1 MALPSQIASSSASH
15 SICEIPIPPRTGSN
29 SGAARS
35 YPRTV
40 FDLLYDEYLPFRLYA
55 DHMLGVSAAVL
66 AKRFNLPEHWVSQ
79 RIEAVCLLMKQVR
92 LNLLEIAEGTPT
104 VPLTNRLAMVT
115 LTA

>member
-1 MALPSQIASSSASH
+1 MALPAPIASSSASP
-15 SICEIPIPPRTGSN
+15 STCNIPIQPRA
-29 SGAARS
+29 GANARAAES

-55 DHMLGVSAAVL
+55 DHMLGVSIAAL
-66 AKRFNLPEHWVSQ
+66 ANRFDLPEHWVRQ

-92 LNLLEIAEGTPT
+92 LNLLEIAKGTPT
-104 VPLTNRLAMVT
+104 VPITNRLAVFT